1 MIWIMIRQRQGI
13 TKDRRRLVEW
23 NRMVSQ
29 IPDCLA
35 RIPFEIQGAF
45 RCCELNLEVDSSA
58 FWANK
63 QGGWLVGAKK

>member
-1 MIWIMIRQRQGI
+1 
-13 TKDRRRLVEW
+13 VEW